1 MELHELRDD
10 MAARIELMR
19 ADIERME
26 AAVRELDGE
35 IRTAPPRTRL
45 VNRAR
50 TSAPSTEARPVIPAG
65 KLIDVLSGSQST
77 STSELVRE
85 TGGDSQQLLT
95 LLKEL
100 ENDGQLAREGNRRST
115 RWRLIT
121 DEDRVA
127 ARAAELAARG

>member
-10 MAARIELMR
+10 MTARIEQMR

-35 IRTAPPRTRL
+35 LGTAPPGTRP
-45 VNRAR
+45 VTRAR
-50 TSAPSTEARPVIPAG
+50 TAAPSAGPRPVIPAG
-65 KLIDVLSGSQST
+65 KLIDLLSGSQST

-100 ENDGQLAREGNRRST
+100 ESDGQLTREGNRRST

-121 DEDRVA
+121 DKDRVA
-127 ARAAELAARG
+127 ARAAELTVRA

>member
-10 MAARIELMR
+10 MTARIELMR

-35 IRTAPPRTRL
+35 LGTASPRTRS
-45 VNRAR
+45 VTRAR
-50 TSAPSTEARPVIPAG
+50 TSAPSTPPRPVIPAG
-65 KLIDVLSGSQST
+65 KLIDLLSGAQST
-77 STSELVRE
+77 STAELVRE

-100 ENDGQLAREGNRRST
+100 ESDGQLAREGNRRST

-127 ARAAELAARG
+127 SRAAELTARG